1 MTYLDV
7 VFGSDMMILTLDL
20 LVSVFPEASGKSQV
34 RLKSA
39 PPSDLASA
47 FALPPSHRRAHVVGN
62 DMVPGTT

>member
-1 MTYLDV
+1 
-7 VFGSDMMILTLDL
+7 MMILTLDL
-20 LVSVFPEASGKSQV
+20 LVSFFPEASGKSQV

-47 FALPPSHRRAHVVGN
+47 FALPPSHGN